1 MIPLSAAS
9 TERFHTVVLD
19 VVVEMGV
26 CRLHVRAEEEKT
38 YAEREDAEDSPTDET
53 EVEQEEFH
61 LVAAHHTHA
70 FLYGCIVAYLR
81 VVPQN
86 EFGHAVGI
94 ALHDAGNNKK
104 QRPKDDIDILEQSC
118 QGDACEVLVVCRTPL
133 SCRATP
139 QERLRSDPIPWDIS
153 GS

>member
-26 CRLHVRAEEEKT
+26 CRLLVRAEEEKT
-38 YAEREDAEDSPTDET
+38 YTEREDAEDSPTDET

-81 VVPQN
+81 ASLKMNSVM
-86 EFGHAVGI
+86 
-94 ALHDAGNNKK
+94 L
-104 QRPKDDIDILEQSC
+104 
-118 QGDACEVLVVCRTPL
+118 
-133 SCRATP
+133 
-139 QERLRSDPIPWDIS
+139 
-153 GS
+153 